1 LAGVLAEAHASV
13 NPMSVADAFHR
24 ITTALDQTGVASI
37 LLQYS
42 VNREYR
48 MIAASS

>member
-1 LAGVLAEAHASV
+1 
-13 NPMSVADAFHR
+13 MSVADAFYR